1 MYTLHHYFLCPASRF
16 IRLVLEEKKIKFNLQ
31 IEDYWDPQQSFLLMN
46 PAGYFPILKSEN
58 GSPIVGPSVIMEY
71 LEESYEKN
79 SLFNKK
85 FNSEIRRLVFW
96 FENIFK
102 QDIIFPILNEKIYK
116 RFNENKNPDSN
127 VLRKSIENLKFHLNY
142 FNIMVGENDWLVG
155 DKISYADI
163 FFAANMSVL
172 DYIDELNFQ
181 GFNEIKE
188 VYYKVKSRPSFKK
201 ILIDRIVGINPGKN
215 YKNFDY

>member
-172 DYIDELNFQ
+172 DYIDELKNRVLQ
-181 GFNEIKE
+181 SK
-188 VYYKVKSRPSFKK
+188 KSWAVLS
-201 ILIDRIVGINPGKN
+201 I
-215 YKNFDY
+215 

>member
-142 FNIMVGENDWLVG
+142 FNILVGENDWLVG

-201 ILIDRIVGINPGKN
+201 ILIDRIVGISPGKN

>member
-1 MYTLHHYFLCPASRF
+1 
-16 IRLVLEEKKIKFNLQ
+16 
-31 IEDYWDPQQSFLLMN
+31 MN

-58 GSPIVGPSVIMEY
+58 GLPIVGPSVIMEY
-71 LEESYEKN
+71 LEESYERN

-96 FENIFK
+96 FENTFK

-127 VLRKSIENLKFHLNY
+127 VLRKSIENMKFHLNY
-142 FNIMVGENDWLVG
+142 FNIMVGENEWLAG

-163 FFAANMSVL
+163 YFAANMSVL

-201 ILIDRIVGINPGKN
+201 ILIDRIVGISPGKN

>member
-31 IEDYWDPQQSFLLMN
+31 TEDYWDPQQSFLLMN
-46 PAGYFPILKSEN
+46 PAGYFPILKSES

-102 QDIIFPILNEKIYK
+102 QDIIFPIINEKIYK

-201 ILIDRIVGINPGKN
+201 ILIDRIVGINPSKN

>member
-16 IRLVLEEKKIKFNLQ
+16 VRVILEEKKIKFNLQ
-31 IEDYWDPQQSFLLMN
+31 IENYWNPQKSYLLMN
-46 PAGYFPILKSEN
+46 PAGYFPILKYEN
-58 GSPIVGPSVIMEY
+58 NSPIVGSNVIMEY
-71 LEESYEKN
+71 LDASYESN
-79 SLFNKK
+79 SLFNDK

-102 QDIIFPILNEKIYK
+102 RDVIAPILFEKIYK
-116 RFNENKNPDSN
+116 RFEENKNPDSI

-142 FNIMVGENDWLVG
+142 FNILIGQSDWLVG

-163 FFAANMSVL
+163 YFSANMSVL

-181 GFNEIKE
+181 NFDELKE
-188 VYYKVKSRPSFKK
+188 LYYRVKSRPSFKK
-201 ILIDRIVGINPGKN
+201 ILIDRIVGLNPGKN
-215 YKNFDY
+215 YQNFDY

>member
-31 IEDYWDPQQSFLLMN
+31 TEDYWDPQQSFLLMN

-58 GSPIVGPSVIMEY
+58 GLPIVGPSVIMEY

-116 RFNENKNPDSN
+116 RFNENQNPDSN

-201 ILIDRIVGINPGKN
+201 ILIDRIVAINPSKN

>member
-31 IEDYWDPQQSFLLMN
+31 TEDYWDPQQSFLLMN

-142 FNIMVGENDWLVG
+142 FNILVGENDWLVG

-201 ILIDRIVGINPGKN
+201 LLIDRIVGINPSKN

>member
-79 SLFNKK
+79 FLFNKK

-201 ILIDRIVGINPGKN
+201 ILIDRIVGINPGQN

>member
-79 SLFNKK
+79 FLFNKK

-142 FNIMVGENDWLVG
+142 FNILVGENDWLVG

-181 GFNEIKE
+181 GFDEIKE

-201 ILIDRIVGINPGKN
+201 LLIDRIVGINPSKN

>member
-31 IEDYWDPQQSFLLMN
+31 TEDYWDPQQSFLLMN

-79 SLFNKK
+79 FLFNKK

-201 ILIDRIVGINPGKN
+201 ILIDRIVGINPGQN

>member
-58 GSPIVGPSVIMEY
+58 GLPIVGPSVIMEY

-79 SLFNKK
+79 FLFNKK

-142 FNIMVGENDWLVG
+142 FNILVGENDWLVG

-181 GFNEIKE
+181 GFDEIKE

-201 ILIDRIVGINPGKN
+201 ILIDRIVGINPSKN

>member
-31 IEDYWDPQQSFLLMN
+31 TEDYWDPQQSFLLMN

-102 QDIIFPILNEKIYK
+102 QDIIFPIINEKIYK

-172 DYIDELNFQ
+172 DYIDELNFH
-181 GFNEIKE
+181 GFGEVKE
-188 VYYKVKSRPSFKK
+188 LYYKVKSRPSFKK
-201 ILIDRIVGINPGKN
+201 ILIDRIVGLNPGKT